1 MAFEMYRMHEKIEYN
16 KTAYQEGRCPN
27 CGSENI
33 SEITGWCYNHG
44 NPELN
49 GGDLPFCKD
58 DEDGHF
64 GYISKITDAF
74 MCDSCDTMFDE
85 HTMANWNWQSTGFG
99 NCPVGKEVVETP
111 DNYYSELY
119 YFINK
124 YKESDVNN
132 CMAQGHYLEA
142 MGTLFIQI
150 SEQLRFLLIK
160 RIKEHEA
167 IPADPKDSRYVRV
180 WKQIRSMKDYQVY
193 DFALLLGRINQ
204 EEYRKLNKLRDARND
219 FSHSF
224 EKRNKY
230 SEDELRDT
238 ISEAQKVE
246 QRLRQEVATRSLL
259 PPVN

>member
-1 MAFEMYRMHEKIEYN
+1 
-16 KTAYQEGRCPN
+16 
-27 CGSENI
+27 
-33 SEITGWCYNHG
+33 
-44 NPELN
+44 
-49 GGDLPFCKD
+49 
-58 DEDGHF
+58 
-64 GYISKITDAF
+64 
-74 MCDSCDTMFDE
+74 
-85 HTMANWNWQSTGFG
+85 
-99 NCPVGKEVVETP
+99 
-111 DNYYSELY
+111 
-119 YFINK
+119 
-124 YKESDVNN
+124 
-132 CMAQGHYLEA
+132 MAQGHYLEA